1 MNAFDKFYKKTVE
14 ERHAILAEY
23 ADLNEEEQAFLAS
36 TGALSFDKA
45 NHMIEN
51 TIGIYSLPLGLGMNM
66 LLNDKRYIV
75 PMAMEEPSVVA
86 AQSAGA
92 KLIAQNGGIT
102 GSATKRKMIGQIE
115 LISVS
120 DIQAAKEN
128 IIANEEQL
136 IAIANQAHPSLQKR
150 GGGAVEI
157 QVRTA
162 QTANDETLL
171 IVHLLVDTQ
180 EAMGANMVN
189 TMVETLAPELEMLT
203 NGTANMR
210 ILSNLVDEATATAV
224 CRINPESLATKTQSG
239 EWVRDRIIAAY
250 EFADA
255 DIYRAATH
263 NKGIMN
269 GIDAVIMAFGND
281 WRAVEAASHAY
292 AARTGSYKPMSKWSK
307 DADGYLVGELT
318 LPMPVAF
325 VGGSI
330 AIHPI
335 ASLSKKIARVESA
348 KELAMLVCAVGLTQ
362 NLAALKALVTEGIQR
377 GHMSLQAKSLAMT
390 AGAEADEIEIVATFL
405 QESKQLN
412 VVAAKEFIA
421 KFTQR
426 KIK

>member
-120 DIQAAKEN
+120 DIQAAKKN

-162 QTANDETLL
+162 QTANDETLF

-307 DADGYLVGELT
+307 DAEGYLVGELT

-421 KFTQR
+421 KLR
-426 KIK
+426 SEK

>member
-1 MNAFDKFYKKTVE
+1 MQSFDKFYKKTLE
-14 ERHAILAEY
+14 ERQAILAEY
-23 ADLNEEEQAFLAS
+23 ANLNEEEQAFLAS

-51 TIGIYSLPLGLGMNM
+51 TVGIYSLPLGLGMNM
-66 LLNDKRYIV
+66 LLNDKKYIV

-86 AQSAGA
+86 AQSSGA

-102 GSATKRKMIGQIE
+102 STATDRKMIGQIE
-115 LISVS
+115 LITVP
-120 DIQAAKEN
+120 DVEAAEEKV
-128 IIANEEQL
+128 IANREKL
-136 IAIANQAHPSLQKR
+136 IAIANNAHPSLLKR
-150 GGGAVEI
+150 GGGAVDL
-157 QVRTA
+157 QVRTTK
-162 QTANDETLL
+162 TASGETLF

-189 TMVETLAPELEMLT
+189 TMVETLAPELEILT
-203 NGTANMR
+203 GGVANMR
-210 ILSNLVDEATATAV
+210 ILSNLVDDATATAT
-224 CRINPESLATKTQSG
+224 CRLSPESLATKTQSG

-292 AARTGSYKPMSKWSK
+292 TARTGSYKPMSKWSK
-307 DADGYLVGELT
+307 DADGYLIGELT

-390 AGAEADEIEIVATFL
+390 AGAEANEIEQVAQFL
-405 QESKQLN
+405 QETKQLN
-412 VVAAKEFIA
+412 VMAAKKYIA
-421 KFTQR
+421 ELRTK
-426 KIK
+426 

>member
-66 LLNDKRYIV
+66 LLNDKRYVV

-162 QTANDETLL
+162 QTANDETLF

-292 AARTGSYKPMSKWSK
+292 AARTGNYKPMSKWSK

-421 KFTQR
+421 KLR
-426 KIK
+426 SEK

>member
-66 LLNDKRYIV
+66 LLNDKRYVV

-150 GGGAVEI
+150 GGGAVKI

-162 QTANDETLL
+162 QTANDETLF

-210 ILSNLVDEATATAV
+210 ILSNLVDEATATSV

-421 KFTQR
+421 KLR
-426 KIK
+426 SEK

>member
-14 ERHAILAEY
+14 ERRAILAEY

-66 LLNDKRYIV
+66 LLNDKRYVV

-421 KFTQR
+421 KLR
-426 KIK
+426 SEK

>member
-102 GSATKRKMIGQIE
+102 GSAMKRKMIGQIE

-120 DIQAAKEN
+120 DIQAAKKN

-162 QTANDETLL
+162 QTANDETLF

-421 KFTQR
+421 KLR
-426 KIK
+426 SEK

>member
-86 AQSAGA
+86 AQGAGA

-421 KFTQR
+421 KLR
-426 KIK
+426 SEK

>member
-66 LLNDKRYIV
+66 LLNDKRYVV

-120 DIQAAKEN
+120 DIQAAKEK

-307 DADGYLVGELT
+307 DAEGYLVGELT

-390 AGAEADEIEIVATFL
+390 VGAEADEIEIVATFL

-421 KFTQR
+421 KLR
-426 KIK
+426 SEK

>member
-1 MNAFDKFYKKTVE
+1 MKSFDKFYKKTLE
-14 ERHAILAEY
+14 ERQAILAEY
-23 ADLNEEEQAFLAS
+23 ANLNEKEQAFLAS

-51 TIGIYSLPLGLGMNM
+51 TVGIYSLPLGLGMNM
-66 LLNDKRYIV
+66 LLNDKKYIV

-86 AQSAGA
+86 AQSLGA

-102 GSATKRKMIGQIE
+102 STATDRKMIGQIE
-115 LISVS
+115 LITVP
-120 DIQAAKEN
+120 DVEAAEEKV
-128 IIANEEQL
+128 IANREKL
-136 IAIANQAHPSLQKR
+136 IAIANNAHPSLLKR
-150 GGGAVEI
+150 GGGAMDL
-157 QVRTA
+157 QVRTTK
-162 QTANDETLL
+162 TASGETLF
-171 IVHLLVDTQ
+171 IIHLLVDTQ

-189 TMVETLAPELEMLT
+189 TMVETLAPELEILT
-203 NGTANMR
+203 GGVANMR
-210 ILSNLVDEATATAV
+210 ILSNLVDDATATAT
-224 CRINPESLATKTQSG
+224 CRLSPESLATKTQSG

-292 AARTGSYKPMSKWSK
+292 TARTGSYKPMSKWSK
-307 DADGYLVGELT
+307 DADGYLIGELT

-390 AGAEADEIEIVATFL
+390 AGAEANEIEQVAQFL
-405 QESKQLN
+405 QETKQLN
-412 VVAAKEFIA
+412 VMAAKKYIA
-421 KFTQR
+421 ELRTK
-426 KIK
+426 

>member
-14 ERHAILAEY
+14 ERRAILAKY

-36 TGALSFDKA
+36 TGALSFNKA

-66 LLNDKRYIV
+66 LLNDKCYVV

-92 KLIAQNGGIT
+92 KLIGQNGGIT

-120 DIQAAKEN
+120 DIQVAKEN

-307 DADGYLVGELT
+307 DAEGYLVGELT

-330 AIHPI
+330 GIHPI
-335 ASLSKKIARVESA
+335 ATLSKKIARVESA

-390 AGAEADEIEIVATFL
+390 AGAEADEIEKVATFL

-412 VVAAKEFIA
+412 VVAAKEFIN
-421 KFTQR
+421 KLR
-426 KIK
+426 SGK

>member
-1 MNAFDKFYKKTVE
+1 

-66 LLNDKRYIV
+66 LLNDKRYVV

-150 GGGAVEI
+150 GGGAVKI

-162 QTANDETLL
+162 QTANDETLF

-421 KFTQR
+421 KLR
-426 KIK
+426 SEK

>member
-1 MNAFDKFYKKTVE
+1 MNAFDKFYKKTVD

-120 DIQAAKEN
+120 DIQAAKKN

-162 QTANDETLL
+162 QTANDETLF

-421 KFTQR
+421 KLR
-426 KIK
+426 SEK

>member
-14 ERHAILAEY
+14 ERRAILAEY

-66 LLNDKRYIV
+66 LLNDKHYVV

-92 KLIAQNGGIT
+92 KLIGQNGGIT

-348 KELAMLVCAVGLTQ
+348 MELAMLVCAVGLTQ

-421 KFTQR
+421 KLR
-426 KIK
+426 SEK

>member
-14 ERHAILAEY
+14 ERRAILAEY

-66 LLNDKRYIV
+66 LLNDKHYVV
-75 PMAMEEPSVVA
+75 PMVMEEPSVVA

-92 KLIAQNGGIT
+92 KLIGQNGGIT

-210 ILSNLVDEATATAV
+210 ILSNLVDEATAMAV

-307 DADGYLVGELT
+307 DAEGYLVGELT

-330 AIHPI
+330 GIHPI
-335 ASLSKKIARVESA
+335 ATLSKKIARVESA

-390 AGAEADEIEIVATFL
+390 AGAEADEIEKVATFL

-412 VVAAKEFIA
+412 VVAAKEFIN
-421 KFTQR
+421 KLR
-426 KIK
+426 SGK

>member
-1 MNAFDKFYKKTVE
+1 MQSFDKFYKKTLE
-14 ERHAILAEY
+14 ERQAILAEY
-23 ADLNEEEQAFLAS
+23 ANLNEEEQAFLAS

-51 TIGIYSLPLGLGMNM
+51 TVGIYSLPLGLGMNM
-66 LLNDKRYIV
+66 LLNDKKYIV

-86 AQSAGA
+86 AQSSGA

-102 GSATKRKMIGQIE
+102 STATDRKMIGQIE
-115 LISVS
+115 LITVP
-120 DIQAAKEN
+120 DVEAAEEKV
-128 IIANEEQL
+128 IANREKL
-136 IAIANQAHPSLQKR
+136 IAIANNAHPSLLKR
-150 GGGAVEI
+150 GGGAVDL
-157 QVRTA
+157 QVRTTK
-162 QTANDETLL
+162 TASGETLF
-171 IVHLLVDTQ
+171 IIHLLVDTQ

-189 TMVETLAPELEMLT
+189 TMVETLAPELEILT
-203 NGTANMR
+203 GGVANMR
-210 ILSNLVDEATATAV
+210 ILSNLVDDATATAT
-224 CRINPESLATKTQSG
+224 CRLSPESLATKTQSG

-292 AARTGSYKPMSKWSK
+292 TARTGSYKPMSKWSK
-307 DADGYLVGELT
+307 DADGYLIGELT

-390 AGAEADEIEIVATFL
+390 AGAEANEIEQAAQFL
-405 QESKQLN
+405 QETKQLN
-412 VVAAKEFIA
+412 VMAAKKYIA
-421 KFTQR
+421 ELRTK
-426 KIK
+426 

>member
-92 KLIAQNGGIT
+92 KIIAQNGGIT

-120 DIQAAKEN
+120 DIQAAKKN
-128 IIANEEQL
+128 IISNEEQL

-162 QTANDETLL
+162 QTANDETLF

-421 KFTQR
+421 KLR
-426 KIK
+426 SEK

>member
-1 MNAFDKFYKKTVE
+1 MKSFDKFYKKTLE
-14 ERHAILAEY
+14 ERQAILAEY
-23 ADLNEEEQAFLAS
+23 ANLNEEEQAFLAS

-51 TIGIYSLPLGLGMNM
+51 TVGIYSLPLGLGMNM
-66 LLNDKRYIV
+66 LLNDKKYIV

-86 AQSAGA
+86 AQSSGA

-102 GSATKRKMIGQIE
+102 STATDRKMIGQIE
-115 LISVS
+115 LITVP
-120 DIQAAKEN
+120 DVEAAEEKV
-128 IIANEEQL
+128 IANREKL
-136 IAIANQAHPSLQKR
+136 IAIANNAHPSLLKR
-150 GGGAVEI
+150 GGGAVDL
-157 QVRTA
+157 QVRTTK
-162 QTANDETLL
+162 TASGETLF
-171 IVHLLVDTQ
+171 IIHLLVDTQ

-189 TMVETLAPELEMLT
+189 TMVETLAPELEILT
-203 NGTANMR
+203 GGVANMR
-210 ILSNLVDEATATAV
+210 ILSNLVDDATATAT
-224 CRINPESLATKTQSG
+224 CRLSPESLATKTQSG

-250 EFADA
+250 EFANA

-292 AARTGSYKPMSKWSK
+292 TARTGSYKPMSKWSK
-307 DADGYLVGELT
+307 DADGYLIGELT

-390 AGAEADEIEIVATFL
+390 AGAEANEIEQVAQFL
-405 QESKQLN
+405 QETKQLN
-412 VVAAKEFIA
+412 VMAAKAYIA
-421 KFTQR
+421 TLRSEK
-426 KIK
+426 

>member
-189 TMVETLAPELEMLT
+189 TMVETLAPELGMLT

-421 KFTQR
+421 KLR
-426 KIK
+426 SEK

>member
-1 MNAFDKFYKKTVE
+1 MNAFDKFYKKTVA

-51 TIGIYSLPLGLGMNM
+51 TIVIYSLPLGLGMNM
-66 LLNDKRYIV
+66 LLNGKSYVV

-86 AQSAGA
+86 AQSSGA

-115 LISVS
+115 LISVP
-120 DIQAAKEN
+120 DIQLAKEN
-128 IIANEEQL
+128 VIANQAKL
-136 IAIANQAHPSLQKR
+136 ITIANQAHPSLQKR
-150 GGGAVEI
+150 GGGAVDL

-162 QTANDETLL
+162 KTANDETLF

-189 TMVETLAPELEMLT
+189 TMVETLAPELEVLT
-203 NGTANMR
+203 SGKANMR
-210 ILSNLVDEATATAV
+210 ILSNLVDEATATAM
-224 CRINPESLATKTQSG
+224 CRIKPESLATKTQSG

-292 AARTGSYKPMSKWSK
+292 AARTGSYKPMTKWSK
-307 DADGYLVGELT
+307 DAEGYLVGELT

-330 AIHPI
+330 GIHPI
-335 ASLSKKIARVESA
+335 ATLSKKIARVESA

-390 AGAEADEIEIVATFL
+390 AGAKADEIEKVATFL

-421 KFTQR
+421 KLR
-426 KIK
+426 SEK

>member
-120 DIQAAKEN
+120 DIQAAKKN

-162 QTANDETLL
+162 QTANDETLF

-269 GIDAVIMAFGND
+269 GIDAAIMAFGND

-421 KFTQR
+421 KLR
-426 KIK
+426 SEK